1 MISIIVAISKNN
13 VIGKDNK
20 LLWNIPE
27 DLKHFKEIT
36 LNSKII
42 MGRKTFESLPGI
54 LPKRQHIILTKN
66 KNYKVNSKEVKIVYD
81 FKTIISDFYDSD
93 EEVFIIGG
101 GEIYNLF
108 INYCKKL
115 YLTKIDA
122 IFNGDTFFPNF
133 DLNKFTIVEESPNYV
148 SSSNISYKYLTLKR
162 KV

>member
-93 EEVFIIGG
+93 EEVFVIGG

-115 YLTKIDA
+115 YLTKIDS
-122 IFNGDTFFPNF
+122 IFDGDTFFPNF
-133 DLNKFTIVEESPNYV
+133 DLSKFTIVEESPNYV
-148 SSSNISYKYLTLKR
+148 SSNNISYKYLTLKR

>member
-54 LPKRQHIILTKN
+54 LPKIQHIILTKN

-93 EEVFIIGG
+93 EEVFVIGG

-115 YLTKIDA
+115 YLTKIDS
-122 IFNGDTFFPNF
+122 IFDGDTFFPNF
-133 DLNKFTIVEESPNYV
+133 DLSKFTIVEESPNYV

>member
-122 IFNGDTFFPNF
+122 VFNGDTFFPNF

>member
-108 INYCKKL
+108 IKYCKKL
-115 YLTKIDA
+115 DLTKIDA

>member
-42 MGRKTFESLPGI
+42 MGRKTFESLPRI
-54 LPKRQHIILTKN
+54 LAQRQHIILTKN

-93 EEVFIIGG
+93 EEVFVIGG

-115 YLTKIDA
+115 YLTKIDS
-122 IFNGDTFFPNF
+122 IFDGDTFFPNF
-133 DLNKFTIVEESPNYV
+133 DLSKFTIVEESPNYV

>member
-93 EEVFIIGG
+93 EEVFVIGG

-115 YLTKIDA
+115 YLTKIDS
-122 IFNGDTFFPNF
+122 IFDGDTFFPNF
-133 DLNKFTIVEESPNYV
+133 DKNQFTKEINEHFAGEIPYTYV
-148 SSSNISYKYLTLKR
+148 TYTR
-162 KV
+162 R

>member
-93 EEVFIIGG
+93 EEVFVIGG

-115 YLTKIDA
+115 YLTKIDS
-122 IFNGDTFFPNF
+122 IFDGDTFFPNF
-133 DLNKFTIVEESPNYV
+133 DLSKFTKLEESPNYV

>member
-66 KNYKVNSKEVKIVYD
+66 KNYNVNSKEVKIVYD